1 MSKHQISHHR
11 IDGNLDST
19 PGSTRSD
26 FRGHFEGREPCKP
39 AQPVQPEVV
48 THVSGT
54 FCHPCVRVG
63 HPLWLAERE
72 GFEPPIRLPVCRI
85 SSAVLSTTQ
94 PPLRKWQR
102 RITRLGKRAI

>member
-63 HPLWLAERE
+63 HVVAGGE
-72 GFEPPIRLPVCRI
+72 GDCRDLCT
-85 SSAVLSTTQ
+85 AVYHGATSL
-94 PPLRKWQR
+94 LIIG
-102 RITRLGKRAI
+102 ITAH